1 MTGTSK
7 VPSATLRGQLQTI
20 KNNYALVQAG
30 IMFLA
35 QPDASERF
43 DEYFS
48 VISHHPEAKGFGYIR
63 YVFES
68 DDLLSLA
75 TNQLRKSVL
84 RNCLKESFEVIKEY
98 GLATNRIKTIRAAP
112 WYQFLR
118 MTRNSLSHDFFV
130 RYKEHDFKLLP
141 VKWSGLTF
149 SASMADTEL
158 PMAGFLT
165 REKVLELLDDII
177 SYVETQVG

>member
-48 VISHHPEAKGFGYIR
+48 VASHHPEAKGFGYIR

-84 RNCLKESFEVIKEY
+84 RNCLKAVSYTHLDVYKRQPHSRRLFREPPKSAKADQQIDSQR
-98 GLATNRIKTIRAAP
+98 GSRAA
-112 WYQFLR
+112 
-118 MTRNSLSHDFFV
+118 
-130 RYKEHDFKLLP
+130 
-141 VKWSGLTF
+141 
-149 SASMADTEL
+149 
-158 PMAGFLT
+158 
-165 REKVLELLDDII
+165 I
-177 SYVETQVG
+177 